1 LPISE
6 NISTS
11 NNNGDGLVSSNEP
24 LITALEPL
32 DLPLDS
38 HVTVARPGPD
48 QVLLQD
54 VYRLVTGQ
62 SLTVT
67 PPRNWRQM
75 ESFPAGPR
83 RDNYGGLLF
92 DTVTV
97 VSIVVNI
104 TIIIIV
110 TKDTSSFRCLSTDFG
125 FSCQGYHLER
135 KEISDLDSLPHFPRT
150 PKQYMEAESAA
161 RRI

>member
-1 LPISE
+1 MSHIVLFQASIKRQFSSLHHWLLLPISE

-11 NNNGDGLVSSNEP
+11 NNNGDGLALNNEP

-48 QVLLQD
+48 EVLLQD

-83 RDNYGGLLF
+83 RDNYGGIVF

-97 VSIVVNI
+97 VSIVVII
-104 TIIIIV
+104 TIIIIIIIIIIV
-110 TKDTSSFRCLSTDFG
+110 TTIITNETSSLNLF
-125 FSCQGYHLER
+125 
-135 KEISDLDSLPHFPRT
+135 
-150 PKQYMEAESAA
+150 
-161 RRI
+161 RRILF